1 MPADMPVTEFAS
13 MGGQARAKETG
24 PKSLRGIGS
33 LGYLKRCVTE
43 ICNRVDELSDRDLDR
58 LYDALFPE
66 GGRR

>member
-1 MPADMPVTEFAS
+1 MPVTEFARL
-13 MGGQARAKETG
+13 GGQARAKDQG

-43 ICNRVDELSDRDLDR
+43 ICNRVDELNDHDLDR
-58 LYDALFPE
+58 LYDTLFPE